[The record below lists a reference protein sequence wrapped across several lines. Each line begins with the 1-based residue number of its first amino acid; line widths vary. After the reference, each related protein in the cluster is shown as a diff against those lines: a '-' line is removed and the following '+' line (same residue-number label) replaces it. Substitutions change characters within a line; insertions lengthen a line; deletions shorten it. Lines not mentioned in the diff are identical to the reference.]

1 MVLPGQRPLQA
12 LSAQLTQWRVFQEP
26 DAASSM
32 NLRRHKQ
39 RPLTKMHRQKCSKS
53 TIGTGTTVPTAAG
66 GAGDGSAAVT
76 GGMAAVA
83 SGAIADVVLRSSFD
97 FN

>member
-1 MVLPGQRPLQA
+1 
-12 LSAQLTQWRVFQEP
+12 FQEP

-53 TIGTGTTVPTAAG
+53 TIGTGTTVPTAAAG
-66 GAGDGSAAVT
+66 EAGDGFAAVT

-83 SGAIADVVLRSSFD
+83 SGATADGDLRSSFD